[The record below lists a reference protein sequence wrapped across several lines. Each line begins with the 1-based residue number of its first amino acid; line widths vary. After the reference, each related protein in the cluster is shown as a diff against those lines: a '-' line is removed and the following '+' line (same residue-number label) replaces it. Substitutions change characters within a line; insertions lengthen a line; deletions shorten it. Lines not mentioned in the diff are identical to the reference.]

1 MTMTSKSNNATTQEP
16 KKMMKNEN
24 RNGNYSLYPEPPIFP
39 PFNPFVRHP
48 LSVLGKIKMVIFGI
62 VLVPI
67 RLFGAIATLA
77 LCLLWCN
84 ICSIGNT
91 DDVSKPYTPLRRK
104 LLQGG
109 CRVCSRMLLFFYG
122 FIWINVTYEINDI
135 NERKKQLDPPI
146 IVVNHLGFS
155 ELLYLIWSDGC
166 CFVSKDTNRKLPFI
180 GKIAEALQSI
190 FVDRAPTPAETEKN
204 NNKNKDDD
212 STPTLTPVRTTTD
225 MILERAHSPPG
236 TWPPLAVCPEGTT
249 HTGHCLIRFA
259 TGAFRCGKPIQPVI
273 VTSPFSPVHGYD
285 TSFSCANIV
294 LHILGLMTQPM
305 NSLNVK
311 HLAVY
316 IPNEEEKSDPIL
328 YANNVRKKMAK
339 ELDVKCYD
347 LTWTDKLRFEPTT
360 KGQEL
365 GKKKLT
371 QKYGEVPP
379 MPIFTQDAFGNSLMM
394 MNNNNNND
402 KKES

>member
-1 MTMTSKSNNATTQEP
+1 MTMTSKSNNATTQKP
-16 KKMMKNEN
+16 KKMMKN
-24 RNGNYSLYPEPPIFP
+24 GNDSSYPEPPVFP

-204 NNKNKDDD
+204 NNKNKDD

-328 YANNVRKKMAK
+328 YANNVRKKMAE

-360 KGQEL
+360 KGKEL

-394 MNNNNNND
+394 MNND

>member
-1 MTMTSKSNNATTQEP
+1 MTMTSKSNNATTQKP
-16 KKMMKNEN
+16 KKMMKN
-24 RNGNYSLYPEPPIFP
+24 GNDSSYPEPPVFP

-48 LSVLGKIKMVIFGI
+48 LSVLGKIKMIIFGI

-91 DDVSKPYTPLRRK
+91 NDVSKPYTPLRRK

-135 NERKKQLDPPI
+135 NERKQQLDPPI

-204 NNKNKDDD
+204 KDD

-328 YANNVRKKMAK
+328 YANNVRKKMAE

-394 MNNNNNND
+394 MNSNNSD